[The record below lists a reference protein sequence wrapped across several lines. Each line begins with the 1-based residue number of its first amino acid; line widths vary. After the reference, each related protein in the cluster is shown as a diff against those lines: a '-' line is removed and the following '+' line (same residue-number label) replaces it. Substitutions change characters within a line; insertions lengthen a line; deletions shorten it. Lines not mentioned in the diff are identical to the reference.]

1 MKQEIV
7 LPKFKIPGQTSW
19 LVRGLWIAGGLV
31 AIQVVAMGFYL
42 WDRNTKALQ
51 EQTRIVAAREQ
62 AAIAAQQQVAAAAAA
77 APPSRVVPRAESP
90 AIPAT
95 TTMAAAP
102 RGPERS
108 LSKPVTRAG
117 LKARYKGKGAYRGSH
132 ASARKKPAARPLTRN
147 QLLARSEARRAAGAA
162 AARGG
167 KTSGRTP
174 AKASAKRG
182 DAIDDILRKFK

>member
-42 WDRNTKALQ
+42 WDRNNKALE
-51 EQTRIVAAREQ
+51 EQTRVVAAREQ
-62 AAIAAQQQVAAAAAA
+62 AAIAAQQQAAAAAAA
-77 APPSRVVPRAESP
+77 APAPPPKRPVARAENP

-95 TTMAAAP
+95 TAMAAAP
-102 RGPERS
+102 RGPERA
-108 LSKPVTRAG
+108 LAKPATRAG
-117 LKARYKGKGAYRGSH
+117 MKARYKGKGAYRGGH
-132 ASARKKPAARPLTRN
+132 VGLRRKPGARALSRD
-147 QLLARSEARRAAGAA
+147 QLLARSEARRAA
-162 AARGG
+162 AARG
-167 KTSGRTP
+167 GRTP
-174 AKASAKRG
+174 AKSPAKRS